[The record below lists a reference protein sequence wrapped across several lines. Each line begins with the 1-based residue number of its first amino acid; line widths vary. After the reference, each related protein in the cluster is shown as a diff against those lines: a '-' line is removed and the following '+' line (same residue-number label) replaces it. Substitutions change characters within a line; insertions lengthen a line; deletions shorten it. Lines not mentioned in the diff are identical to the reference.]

1 MNRKKNMIDG
11 FRVLCILT
19 LLAIFFRNDSMEVFL
34 TSIVVVFVAFYLLPH
49 FLASFIFALFKIK
62 DEYGGTLMFDDS
74 DPTDCRFRMLFN
86 FDPEELAKE
95 PTFTVNTQRTNLRE
109 QNKD

>member
-1 MNRKKNMIDG
+1 
-11 FRVLCILT
+11 
-19 LLAIFFRNDSMEVFL
+19 
-34 TSIVVVFVAFYLLPH
+34 
-49 FLASFIFALFKIK
+49 
-62 DEYGGTLMFDDS
+62 MFDDT
-74 DPTDCRFRMLFN
+74 DPTDCKFRMMFN

>member
-1 MNRKKNMIDG
+1 MNRKKDMVNGM
-11 FRVLCILT
+11 RVLCILT
-19 LLAIFFRNDSMEVFL
+19 LLAIFFRNDSMEVLL
-34 TSIVVVFVAFYLLPH
+34 TSVFVVFIAFYLLPH
-49 FLASFIFALFKIK
+49 FLTSFIFALFKIK
-62 DEYGGTLMFDDS
+62 DEYGGTLMFDDT
-74 DPTDCRFRMLFN
+74 DPTDCKFRMMFN